1 MSRAVT
7 ARFPGHRRLP
17 VRVKCRLPTQK
28 GCVKVCDL
36 LLHAGSECH
45 RKERGPGLSARLRLP
60 PKPGARGRSLRPLGN
75 APGSLAPAR
84 TPLRA
89 VSVPRATVTHRG
101 AAGTA
106 FSDSR
111 LLPARAAGASAPPS
125 APVRPWALPSL
136 PRAHLSSLC
145 VAPSRSRVRLVE
157 DGARADL
164 PQLRRGAGRGDAAG
178 PVAPGQLRLR
188 LRLRPHPVTRARR
201 G

>member
-84 TPLRA
+84 RPLRA

-106 FSDSR
+106 FSDSAR
-111 LLPARAAGASAPPS
+111 SLRRRRRQCALGRFRAFPGPTSPPFVSPPPGHGFGSSKMARAQTFPS
-125 APVRPWALPSL
+125 YAAEQGEETPQALSRPGSYGCGYG
-136 PRAHLSSLC
+136 S
-145 VAPSRSRVRLVE
+145 
-157 DGARADL
+157 
-164 PQLRRGAGRGDAAG
+164 GRI
-178 PVAPGQLRLR
+178 Q
-188 LRLRPHPVTRARR
+188 
-201 G
+201 